1 VLQPRCTIAAVPS
14 LPSTHA
20 SAARLAI
27 EATCTEGGGGGGGG
41 GRKENLALYHVGNP
55 NPGLGF
61 GVVLIDLS

>member
-41 GRKENLALYHVGNP
+41 GQ
-55 NPGLGF
+55 F
-61 GVVLIDLS
+61 LSVCILPMPSHRAHSLFKINI

>member
-27 EATCTEGGGGGGGG
+27 EATCTEGGGGGGVGG
-41 GRKENLALYHVGNP
+41 SLCGEDCERLHFA
-55 NPGLGF
+55 
-61 GVVLIDLS
+61 DA